1 MDSIEFVEFAQHY
14 RPRIPG
20 VNHEIFKNSINQHSS
35 TFFVFPVFTFRDRA
49 HRSIVTRKFAPES
62 KLNSTPAGTMT
73 DEVVGRLNEY
83 QVIGRH
89 LPTEANPTPKLYRM
103 RIFAP
108 NTVVA
113 KSRFWYFMASLRK
126 LKKANG
132 EIVSLNTVCGQS
144 AMPTVIN

>member
-1 MDSIEFVEFAQHY
+1 MDSVEVVEFTQHY
-14 RPRIPG
+14 RPRIPE
-20 VNHEIFKNSINQHSS
+20 VNLEIFKNSINQHS
-35 TFFVFPVFTFRDRA
+35 TPFVFPVFTFRNRA
-49 HRSIVTRKFAPES
+49 HRSIVTRKFAPEF
-62 KLNSTPAGTMT
+62 KLNSTPTRTMT
-73 DEVVGRLNEY
+73 DKVAGRLNEY

-113 KSRFWYFMASLRK
+113 KSRFWYFMAALRK

-132 EIVSLNTVCGQS
+132 EIVSLNTVCGRS